1 MNVEELIAKLRAENE
16 WLQIKLANRDADLR
30 DIKQAHERIAKEL
43 RTVEAERALLLAVL
57 KAAREH
63 HAYCWGDLE
72 PYPDIPARDRP
83 LEEHEEWSKKDDARR
98 AGCSLG
104 PPLSDCEGIET
115 P

>member
-16 WLQIKLANRDADLR
+16 RLN
-30 DIKQAHERIAKEL
+30 
-43 RTVEAERALLLAVL
+43 AERALLLAVL

-63 HAYCWGDLE
+63 QRWCLYSLE
-72 PYPDIPARDRP
+72 MPDGPHGRDWP
-83 LEEHEEWSKKDDARR
+83 NQDFEDWEKKNKSRWDACR
-98 AGCSLG
+98 LG